1 MKVVTNFSIYPQYT
15 YKQAFISFFVTHGPQ
30 MLTISV
36 LMVLSESSGNFCEPR
51 YLKLIDL
58 SFVMVPDELK
68 IVYLENFV
76 IRAKV
81 VGSRD
86 PISYS

>member
-1 MKVVTNFSIYPQYT
+1 MNADP
-15 YKQAFISFFVTHGPQ
+15 
-30 MLTISV
+30 L
-36 LMVLSESSGNFCEPR
+36 

-76 IRAKV
+76 TRAKV

-86 PISYS
+86 SIS

>member
-36 LMVLSESSGNFCEPR
+36 LMVLSESSGIFCEPR
-51 YLKLIDL
+51 YLKLINL
-58 SFVMVPDELK
+58 AFVMVPDELK
-68 IVYLENFV
+68 MVIFV
-76 IRAKV
+76 IRAEV

>member
-1 MKVVTNFSIYPQYT
+1 
-15 YKQAFISFFVTHGPQ
+15 

-36 LMVLSESSGNFCEPR
+36 LMVLPESSGNFCEPR

-58 SFVMVPDELK
+58 AFAMVPDELK
-68 IVYLENFV
+68 MVYLENFV

-86 PISYS
+86 SISYSQG

>member
-36 LMVLSESSGNFCEPR
+36 LMVLSESSGIFCEPR
-51 YLKLIDL
+51 YLKLINL
-58 SFVMVPDELK
+58 AFVMVPDELK
-68 IVYLENFV
+68 MVNFV
-76 IRAKV
+76 IRANV

>member
-1 MKVVTNFSIYPQYT
+1 
-15 YKQAFISFFVTHGPQ
+15 
-30 MLTISV
+30 
-36 LMVLSESSGNFCEPR
+36 MVLSESSGNFCEPR

>member
-1 MKVVTNFSIYPQYT
+1 
-15 YKQAFISFFVTHGPQ
+15 

-36 LMVLSESSGNFCEPR
+36 LMVLSKSICNFCEPR

-86 PISYS
+86 SISYS